1 MKIAEIL
8 MQPYLKDPQAIYQ
21 KSFAIVREQAAIS
34 ALPAGLA
41 EVAVRLVHACGMP
54 DILDDLDADAAF
66 TDKAVAALSGGA
78 AIFCDCE
85 MVASGITRRFLPA
98 DNDVVVTLNDPR
110 TADLATDMGTTR
122 SAAAVDLWGERLAG
136 ALVVVGNAPTALFR
150 VLEIMAADK
159 IAPAAIIGCPVGFVG
174 AAESKQ
180 ALAQIAGDS
189 TSWLAVHGTRG
200 GSARRRARWPRA
212 RAAAWASRLAVAAAS
227 TSARRRAARAAARAR
242 PARAEV
248 SEGGSAHAV
257 VEGVGGKGDVVDDQP
272 AAKRVGR

>member
-1 MKIAEIL
+1 MIMITGITITHIRMPIIRWGQNRCVAACRQSALKTAEIL

-54 DILDDLDADAAF
+54 DILDDLDANDGFA
-66 TDKAVAALSGGA
+66 DKAVAALSGGA

-110 TADLATDMGTTR
+110 TADLATHMGTTR

-150 VLEIMAADK
+150 VLEIMAADT
-159 IAPAAIIGCPVGFVG
+159 IVPAAIIGCPVGFVG

-180 ALAQIAGDS
+180 ALARTAGDS

-200 GSARRRARWPRA
+200 GSAM
-212 RAAAWASRLAVAAAS
+212 ASAVINALCLQADKRMAGGN
-227 TSARRRAARAAARAR
+227 
-242 PARAEV
+242 PV
-248 SEGGSAHAV
+248 GSEA
-257 VEGVGGKGDVVDDQP
+257 
-272 AAKRVGR
+272 

>member
-1 MKIAEIL
+1 MIMTITITHIRMPIIRWGQNRCVAACRQSAVKTAEIL

-54 DILDDLDADAAF
+54 DILDDLDASDDGF
-66 TDKAVAALSGGA
+66 VDKAVAALSGGA

-98 DNDVVVTLNDPR
+98 DNDVFVTLNDPR
-110 TADLATDMGTTR
+110 TADLAAHMGTTR

-150 VLEIMAADK
+150 VLEIMAADT

-180 ALAQIAGDS
+180 ALARIDAGDS
-189 TSWLAVHGTRG
+189 TSWLAVHGN
-200 GSARRRARWPRA
+200 ARR
-212 RAAAWASRLAVAAAS
+212 LGDGI
-227 TSARRRAARAAARAR
+227 
-242 PARAEV
+242 
-248 SEGGSAHAV
+248 GG
-257 VEGVGGKGDVVDDQP
+257 D
-272 AAKRVGR
+272 